1 MMTQYCKHKILTFAG
16 VFERHILTYSIC
28 ICLNL
33 GLFRKDY
40 LGHVDVWLT
49 GKWVFLFYATNL
61 SILTKFLY
69 RDVWNFPAQ

>member
-1 MMTQYCKHKILTFAG
+1 MLFMFNFACEKIKIFKKMMTQYCKHKILTFAG

-40 LGHVDVWLT
+40 LGHVDV
-49 GKWVFLFYATNL
+49 
-61 SILTKFLY
+61 
-69 RDVWNFPAQ
+69 